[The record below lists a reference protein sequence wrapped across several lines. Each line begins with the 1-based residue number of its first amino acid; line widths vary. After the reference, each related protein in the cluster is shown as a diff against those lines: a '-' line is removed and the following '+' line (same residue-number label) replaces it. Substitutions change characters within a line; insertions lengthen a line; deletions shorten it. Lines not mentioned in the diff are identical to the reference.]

1 MRAVLLFIALPCFA
15 GELSPEAQIAL
26 TSLREGERARV
37 EAALG
42 DATQL
47 PLYRGDFTV
56 DPAARTA
63 SGKVALTLSKVPARR
78 ELLLRNDFAVPSEV
92 TVRALLDTGA
102 SVSGFSSRLF
112 RSLDLTPVAR
122 SPVVTSSTRPDT
134 PHECDFYDVSLAVVA
149 GGTAVRFPD
158 TRVMEADCWWP
169 GEGFEALIGLD
180 ILTRCFFQLNGPEG
194 WFTLAL

>member
-1 MRAVLLFIALPCFA
+1 MRAVLLCIALPAFA

-63 SGKVALTLSKVPARR
+63 SGKVALTLSKLPARR
-78 ELLLRNDFAVPSEV
+78 ELLLRVTPNAAHKGAITLRDAKLNGAGVPVE
-92 TVRALLDTGA
+92 TRDAT
-102 SVSGFSSRLF
+102 LF
-112 RSLDLTPVAR
+112 RVALPAANFISLPLSQLAMSSIDLP
-122 SPVVTSSTRPDT
+122 PSSNSR
-134 PHECDFYDVSLAVVA
+134 
-149 GGTAVRFPD
+149 
-158 TRVMEADCWWP
+158 
-169 GEGFEALIGLD
+169 
-180 ILTRCFFQLNGPEG
+180 N
-194 WFTLAL
+194 